1 MRPDWFARA
10 TATTSTGSLAGEV
23 DWSATP
29 LGRPSTWPHGL
40 RAAFV
45 LCFSTRFP
53 VMLTWGPELTMIY
66 NDGYREM
73 LGRDKHPAAMGAP
86 ARTVWGEIWDDIGPL
101 FTTVLASGRPT
112 WTVDAKLLMER
123 SGYLEETYFTFSYSP
138 LEDDDGVVR
147 GVLDIAT
154 ETTDRVVD
162 RRRMLL
168 LSRLSLALQ
177 DRAHRVDELARTFV
191 DEVASSADLVGAEVW
206 ARSAEGADVV
216 LLAATAER
224 PAAYRAPSPDPARTA
239 TGPLRATALEVL
251 EDGVARTLGATLV
264 APLHGPG
271 TAAPL
276 GVVVLEAVRTRPVD
290 DAALDFLR
298 LVAAALATA
307 VRDRVTHEREV
318 REARAASEAFQLAM
332 LPPQLST
339 SRWTTRYQPADER
352 YAVGGDWYDVVP
364 LGPGRWGLLVG
375 DCVGHGLHSAALMG
389 QLRSAGRAL
398 LLDDQGPAATL
409 AALDRFADELPG
421 AEYAT
426 VLCGVVDETTGTLTW
441 STAGHPPGLLVRD
454 GAARW
459 LAGGRGAPL
468 TLATSAGRT
477 ETSTVLEASDVLVL
491 YTDGL
496 VERRGESLREGLARL
511 ASVASRVVRDR
522 PTAAVA
528 DALLA
533 ELVGDAARDDV
544 ALVVYEAPART
555 ARDGAGHAPGERRS
569 ATWSATRAQ
578 SVEDSEVPD
587 RVGGRW

>member
-86 ARTVWGEIWDDIGPL
+86 ARAVWGEIWDDIGPL
-101 FTTVLASGRPT
+101 FDQVLASGRPT

-123 SGYLEETYFTFSYSP
+123 SGYVEETYFTFSYSP

-177 DRAHRVDELARTFV
+177 DRTHRVDELARTFV
-191 DEVASSADLVGAEVW
+191 DEVATSADLVGAEVW
-206 ARSAEGADVV
+206 ARSGEGEDVV
-216 LLAATAER
+216 VVAATAER
-224 PAAYRAPSPDPARTA
+224 PAAYRAPSSDPAPTA
-239 TGPLRATALEVL
+239 TGPLRAVAREVL

-276 GVVVLEAVRTRPVD
+276 GVVLLEAVRTRPVD
-290 DAALDFLR
+290 AAALDFLR
-298 LVAAALATA
+298 LVAATLASA
-307 VRDRVTHEREV
+307 VRDRVGHEREV

-332 LPPQLST
+332 LPPQLTT
-339 SRWTTRYQPADER
+339 SRWTTRYQPADDR

-364 LGPGRWGLLVG
+364 LGDGRWGVLVG
-375 DCVGHGLHSAALMG
+375 DCVGHGLHSAARMG

-409 AALDRFADELPG
+409 AALDRFAAELPG
-421 AEYAT
+421 AEYTT

-441 STAGHPPGLLVRD
+441 SSAGHPPGLVVRD
-454 GAARW
+454 GAAHW

-477 ETSTVLEASDVLVL
+477 ETSTALEASDVLVL

-511 ASVASRVVRDR
+511 ADVASRTVRER
-522 PTAAVA
+522 PATEVA
-528 DALLA
+528 DALLVR
-533 ELVGDAARDDV
+533 LVGDAARDDV
-544 ALVVYEAPART
+544 AVVVYAVPEHVATGAEAVTGRRGVDGPAGGQ
-555 ARDGAGHAPGERRS
+555 DGVEGVIDAAAG
-569 ATWSATRAQ
+569 
-578 SVEDSEVPD
+578 
-587 RVGGRW
+587 VGGRW

>member
-10 TATTSTGSLAGEV
+10 TATTSTGALAGQV

-53 VMLTWGPELTMIY
+53 VMFTWGPELTMIY

-73 LGRDKHPAAMGAP
+73 LGSEKHPAAMGAP
-86 ARTVWGEIWDDIGPL
+86 ARQVWDEIWDDIGPL
-101 FTTVLASGRPT
+101 FARVLESGQPT
-112 WTVDAKLLMER
+112 WTVDEKLFMER
-123 SGYLEETYFTFSYSP
+123 SGYVEETYFTFSYSP

-162 RRRMLL
+162 RRRMML
-168 LSRLSLALQ
+168 LSRLSLGLQ
-177 DRAHRVDELARTFV
+177 DRTHRVDELARAFV
-191 DEVASSADLVGAEVW
+191 DEVATSDDIVGAEVW
-206 ARSAEGADVV
+206 ARRGNEVV
-216 LLAATAER
+216 VLAATPER
-224 PAAYRAPSPDPARTA
+224 PTAYRAQPPGAVPELASR
-239 TGPLRATALEVL
+239 LHATALEVL
-251 EDGVARTLGATLV
+251 GDGVARTLGATLV

-276 GVVVLEAVRTRPVD
+276 GVVLLEAVQTRPVD
-290 DAALDFLR
+290 AAALDFLR
-298 LVAAALATA
+298 LVAVTLAAV
-307 VRDRVTHEREV
+307 VRERVGHEREV
-318 REARAASEAFQLAM
+318 REARVASEALQLAM
-332 LPPQLST
+332 LPPQLTT
-339 SRWTTRYQPADER
+339 SRWTTRYRPADER

-364 LGPGRWGLLVG
+364 LGGGRWGLLVG

-409 AALDRFADELPG
+409 AALDRFAAELPG

-426 VLCGVVDETTGTLTW
+426 VLCGVVDETSGTLTW
-441 STAGHPPGLLVRD
+441 STAGHPPGLVVRD
-454 GAARW
+454 GAAHW
-459 LAGGRGAPL
+459 LTGGRGAPL
-468 TLATSAGRT
+468 TLATTEGRT
-477 ETSTVLEASDVLVL
+477 ETSTPLEASDVLVL

-496 VERRGESLREGLARL
+496 VERRGENLRDGLARL
-511 ASVASRVVRDR
+511 ADVATRTVREH
-522 PTAAVA
+522 TATEVA

-533 ELVGDAARDDV
+533 ELVGYAARDDV
-544 ALVVYEAPART
+544 AVVVYA
-555 ARDGAGHAPGERRS
+555 
-569 ATWSATRAQ
+569 
-578 SVEDSEVPD
+578 VPD
-587 RVGGRW
+587 RAASGTVDGASDAEITVGGRW